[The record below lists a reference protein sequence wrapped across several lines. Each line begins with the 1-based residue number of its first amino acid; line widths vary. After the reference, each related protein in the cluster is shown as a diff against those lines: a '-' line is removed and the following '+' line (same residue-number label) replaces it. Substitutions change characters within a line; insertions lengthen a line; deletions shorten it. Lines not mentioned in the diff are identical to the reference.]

1 MTIFFDEYR
10 NTGFGDTP
18 VSYGGEE
25 IGLFEAMGLA
35 YESQVRGSNIDTFVE
50 LMREEL
56 QPVIDTIS
64 ERQDI
69 KFLNPG
75 DFFGATDSLG
85 GSERA
90 REYRLNE
97 IFNHLENNREL
108 YPEFMDLTRQSLEE
122 TIKTKALKAIDMGR
136 EARARENTL
145 GTIGGFIGQA
155 GGIFD
160 DRAFLEL
167 MTMTGPA
174 AFARTGPQ
182 TLGRRMLGEAMIGA
196 GVEAVLQPGVKEWYD
211 TLGIDYSYSDMLAN
225 IAAGGIIGAAL
236 PPVIDGG
243 VAGVRMTSQQVSRG
257 LDAFRGNGIK
267 PKDADIIQDI
277 LEDFD
282 ELENAP
288 SSTRAVTKGKISDE
302 IDDALDAFDA
312 AKEELKKA
320 RDVRDDVWN
329 KIDDDLDAGRIDAN
343 TAKRRKLD
351 SPEQAAW
358 QIARQKAIDADKAAD
373 DAVAAADVE
382 TVATPEGA
390 DADIVKLIEDLN
402 KGVDDVELEANP
414 AVVKAQDNMMA
425 IPETVTNPNYG
436 EVSWDVQRQFQ
447 IVDKKTG
454 ETEYITGYEKVMDRL
469 YQDSKSLAWRK
480 DKLPV
485 PDNPV
490 KFEKKAII
498 ILGPP
503 ASGKS
508 SIANPI
514 ARKHN
519 AAIIDSDEAKKL
531 FPEFSDGAGA
541 NAVHKESKVI
551 AEVLQTKAID
561 QGMNVVIPT
570 VGSKPDVIAALINKF
585 KANGFEV
592 DLVGMD
598 VSYLNARNRMLMRF
612 VDTGRYIPLDYI
624 QSIGNKPLEVYNT
637 IKKEG
642 IADGYTQIDN
652 NGKKDQPK
660 PVIEDT
666 RQLLEGTDLRLRE
679 GRPRS
684 DELPGDT
691 EGQGPQGQ
699 VVSDAEEFIEKLNK
713 ADQASENLKLGNLP
727 DDIADEPQRR
737 SLPQE
742 RVIKEQDVEDFS
754 EQVSR
759 DTDFENIADD
769 ETFQFDEI
777 IDDQVVA
784 RTYTGAQVKAE
795 LAQDQQMLDRLRGC
809 VV

>member
-1 MTIFFDEYR
+1 
-10 NTGFGDTP
+10 
-18 VSYGGEE
+18 
-25 IGLFEAMGLA
+25 
-35 YESQVRGSNIDTFVE
+35 
-50 LMREEL
+50 
-56 QPVIDTIS
+56 
-64 ERQDI
+64 
-69 KFLNPG
+69 
-75 DFFGATDSLG
+75 
-85 GSERA
+85 
-90 REYRLNE
+90 
-97 IFNHLENNREL
+97 L
-108 YPEFMDLTRQSLEE
+108 YPEFMDLTRQSLGE
-122 TIKTKALKAIDMGR
+122 TIKTKALEAIEMGR

-160 DRAFLEL
+160 DQAFLDL
-167 MTMTGPA
+167 MIMTGPA
-174 AFARTGPQ
+174 AFLRMGPQ
-182 TLGRRMLGEAMIGA
+182 TLGRRVLGEAMIGA

-243 VAGVRMTSQQVSRG
+243 VAGVKMTSQQVSRG

-267 PKDADIIQDI
+267 PKDADIIQDR

-282 ELENAP
+282 ELNNAP
-288 SSTRAVTKGKISDE
+288 
-302 IDDALDAFDA
+302 
-312 AKEELKKA
+312 
-320 RDVRDDVWN
+320 
-329 KIDDDLDAGRIDAN
+329 
-343 TAKRRKLD
+343 
-351 SPEQAAW
+351 
-358 QIARQKAIDADKAAD
+358 
-373 DAVAAADVE
+373 E
-382 TVATPEGA
+382 TIATPEGA

-436 EVSWDVQRQFQ
+436 EVSWDVQRQLQ

-454 ETEYITGYEKVMDRL
+454 ETQYITGYEKVMDRV
-469 YQDSKSLAWRK
+469 YQDSKSLAWRD

-570 VGSKPDVIAALINKF
+570 VGSKPNVIAALINKF

-684 DELPGDT
+684 DGLPGDT

-713 ADQASENLKLGNLP
+713 ADQASENLRLGNLP

-737 SLPQE
+737 SVPQE
-742 RVIKEQDVEDFS
+742 TRIKEQDVEDFS

>member
-122 TIKTKALKAIDMGR
+122 TIKTKALEAIDMGR

-243 VAGVRMTSQQVSRG
+243 VAGVKMTSQQVSRG

-267 PKDADIIQDI
+267 PKDADIIQDR

-282 ELENAP
+282 ELNNAP
-288 SSTRAVTKGKISDE
+288 SEINVTAPQDEFMNLIKKYNEEETFLPDSPEFVRPVRADIEILELDSQISALKSNQPFETVDELYDIAPLVQAKLENAGRRIEAELGVEFKNPGIKNKENSVAKISRKGYSSPKQLTDIVRVGFVAKTGKQSDE
-302 IDDALDAFDA
+302 IVA
-312 AKEELKKA
+312 ALKKEFNLVDEGWGITPNGYFD
-320 RDVRDDVWN
+320 R
-329 KIDDDLDAGRIDAN
+329 KI
-343 TAKRRKLD
+343 
-351 SPEQAAW
+351 
-358 QIARQKAIDADKAAD
+358 
-373 DAVAAADVE
+373 
-382 TVATPEGA
+382 
-390 DADIVKLIEDLN
+390 LIQSEDGL
-402 KGVDDVELEANP
+402 
-414 AVVKAQDNMMA
+414 
-425 IPETVTNPNYG
+425 IG
-436 EVSWDVQRQFQ
+436 EVQ
-447 IVDKKTG
+447 IWPPN
-454 ETEYITGYEKVMDRL
+454 IL
-469 YQDSKSLAWRK
+469 
-480 DKLPV
+480 
-485 PDNPV
+485 
-490 KFEKKAII
+490 KA
-498 ILGPP
+498 
-503 ASGKS
+503 
-508 SIANPI
+508 
-514 ARKHN
+514 
-519 AAIIDSDEAKKL
+519 
-531 FPEFSDGAGA
+531 
-541 NAVHKESKVI
+541 
-551 AEVLQTKAID
+551 
-561 QGMNVVIPT
+561 
-570 VGSKPDVIAALINKF
+570 
-585 KANGFEV
+585 
-592 DLVGMD
+592 
-598 VSYLNARNRMLMRF
+598 
-612 VDTGRYIPLDYI
+612 
-624 QSIGNKPLEVYNT
+624 
-637 IKKEG
+637 KKEG
-642 IADGYTQIDN
+642 HKLYKLSRATKNETQI
-652 NGKKDQPK
+652 KKLRKKQIKLYTDALFKEHQSYRNLFGILNDPNLVEK
-660 PVIEDT
+660 IALKDASPPDIT
-666 RQLLEGTDLRLRE
+666 RADVNTSPASTGTQSPPGSSMASAFNPSE
-679 GRPRS
+679 STIAGRPSQDVNTTSDIASPSRS
-684 DELPGDT
+684 SI
-691 EGQGPQGQ
+691 
-699 VVSDAEEFIEKLNK
+699 SDAELNVTQFERSLNK
-713 ADQASENLKLGNLP
+713 ADKAFENLRLGNLP
-727 DDIADEPQRR
+727 DDIVDEPQRR
-737 SLPQE
+737 SVPQE
-742 RVIKEQDVEDFS
+742 TRIKEQDVEDFS

-777 IDDQVVA
+777 IDDQVVS

>member
-75 DFFGATDSLG
+75 DFFGATDSIG

-122 TIKTKALKAIDMGR
+122 TIKTKALEAIDMGR

-243 VAGVRMTSQQVSRG
+243 VAGVKMTSQQVSRG

-267 PKDADIIQDI
+267 PKDADIIQDR

-282 ELENAP
+282 ELNNAP
-288 SSTRAVTKGKISDE
+288 
-302 IDDALDAFDA
+302 
-312 AKEELKKA
+312 
-320 RDVRDDVWN
+320 
-329 KIDDDLDAGRIDAN
+329 
-343 TAKRRKLD
+343 
-351 SPEQAAW
+351 
-358 QIARQKAIDADKAAD
+358 
-373 DAVAAADVE
+373 E
-382 TVATPEGA
+382 TMATPEGA

-436 EVSWDVQRQFQ
+436 EVSWDVQREFQ

-469 YQDSKSLAWRK
+469 YQDSKSLAWRD

-727 DDIADEPQRR
+727 DDIANEPQRR

-742 RVIKEQDVEDFS
+742 RVIKEQDVEDFT

-777 IDDQVVA
+777 IDDQVVS